1 MNFLLKTM
9 DEIIYSANDE
19 WGMTYLFKKGYKR
32 ITSNMDRIETTDDAS
47 KDWIARYYYTDKK
60 GHAFLKYKGGRKLNI
75 EINPRINF
83 FSEDYMRAI
92 QKEIDGMNEAKAEL
106 KKVYS
111 ELEKKVYGPHFNN
124 C

>member
-1 MNFLLKTM
+1 MMMNEF
-9 DEIIYSANDE
+9 IYSANDE

-32 ITSNMDRIETTDDAS
+32 ITSNMDMIESADDAS

-60 GHAFLKYKGGRKLNI
+60 GHVFLKYNNGRKLNI
-75 EINPRINF
+75 EINSRIDF
-83 FSEDYMRAI
+83 FSGDYMRSI
-92 QKEIDGMNEAKAEL
+92 QKEIEGMNEARDEL

-111 ELEKKVYGPHFNN
+111 ELEKKVYGAHFNN